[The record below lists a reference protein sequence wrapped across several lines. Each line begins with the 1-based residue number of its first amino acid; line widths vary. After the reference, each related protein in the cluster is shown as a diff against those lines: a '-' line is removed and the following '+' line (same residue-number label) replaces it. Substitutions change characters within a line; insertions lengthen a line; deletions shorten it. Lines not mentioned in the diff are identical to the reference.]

1 MRSSR
6 PLPALT
12 SLLPWLCGHVLRP
25 ARVTLQHIGWL
36 SGLVMLTAVAPQGV
50 LAQDSARPVYRCPGP
65 PVLYT
70 DAITPDEARERNCRG
85 IEGAP
90 LTVVQTPR
98 RPAPPPA
105 SAAGATAPAAPA
117 PAAAG
122 GGAARPDTRVD
133 PAVQRARD
141 ADARRILEAE
151 LRREEERL
159 EQLKREFNNGEP
171 ERRGEERNYALYQ
184 QRVAEMRAAIGRK
197 ESDIAAIRRELGKQA
212 P

>member
-1 MRSSR
+1 MR
-6 PLPALT
+6 PLLKSANPLLTLWVGAAALM
-12 SLLPWLCGHVLRP
+12 G
-25 ARVTLQHIGWL
+25 
-36 SGLVMLTAVAPQGV
+36 PQPSV
-50 LAQDSARPVYRCPGP
+50 AQDTARPVYRCPGP

-70 DAITPDEARERNCRG
+70 DAITPEEARERNCRG
-85 IEGAP
+85 IDGAP

-98 RPAPPPA
+98 RPSPAP
-105 SAAGATAPAAPA
+105 AGAPGAAAAASPVSPAAP
-117 PAAAG
+117 G
-122 GGAARPDTRVD
+122 GPGAATRPDTRID

-159 EQLKREFNNGEP
+159 EFLRREFNNGEP

-197 ESDIAAIRRELGKQA
+197 ESDIAAIRRELGKLA

>member
-1 MRSSR
+1 MLKSAS
-6 PLPALT
+6 
-12 SLLPWLCGHVLRP
+12 SLL
-25 ARVTLQHIGWL
+25 TLWVGA
-36 SGLVMLTAVAPQGV
+36 TALMHAPPS
-50 LAQDSARPVYRCPGP
+50 LAQDTARPVYRCPGP

-70 DAITPDEARERNCRG
+70 DAITPEEARERNCRG
-85 IEGAP
+85 IDGAP

-98 RPAPPPA
+98 RP
-105 SAAGATAPAAPA
+105 SPA
-117 PAAAG
+117 PAAAAAP
-122 GGAARPDTRVD
+122 GAAAPSGAAAPAAAGATPRPDTRID

-159 EQLKREFNNGEP
+159 ELLRREFNNGEP
-171 ERRGEERNYALYQ
+171 ERRGEERNFALYQ

-197 ESDIAAIRRELGKQA
+197 ESDIAAIRRELGKLT

>member
-1 MRSSR
+1 MR
-6 PLPALT
+6 PLLRSAS
-12 SLLPWLCGHVLRP
+12 SLL
-25 ARVTLQHIGWL
+25 TLW
-36 SGLVMLTAVAPQGV
+36 VAAAAWMQAPPT
-50 LAQDSARPVYRCPGP
+50 LAQDAARPVYRCPGP

-70 DAITPDEARERNCRG
+70 DAITPEEARERNCRG
-85 IEGAP
+85 IDGAP

-98 RPAPPPA
+98 RPSPAP
-105 SAAGATAPAAPA
+105 AAAAAPGAAAPSGTAAPA
-117 PAAAG
+117 PAPAG
-122 GGAARPDTRVD
+122 ASPRPDTRID

-159 EQLKREFNNGEP
+159 ELLRREFNNGEP
-171 ERRGEERNYALYQ
+171 ERRGEERNFALYQ

-197 ESDIAAIRRELGKQA
+197 ESDIAAIRRELGKLA

>member
-1 MRSSR
+1 MR
-6 PLPALT
+6 PLLNSTRAL
-12 SLLPWLCGHVLRP
+12 LML
-25 ARVTLQHIGWL
+25 
-36 SGLVMLTAVAPQGV
+36 GLAPV
-50 LAQDSARPVYRCPGP
+50 WVSCPLALAQETARPVYRCPGP

-70 DAITPDEARERNCRG
+70 DAITPDEAKERNCRG
-85 IEGAP
+85 IDGAP

-98 RPAPPPA
+98 RPTPAPA
-105 SAAGATAPAAPA
+105 SAPAPNPA
-117 PAAAG
+117 PAQPA
-122 GGAARPDTRVD
+122 AARPEAKTDGARPEAKVD

-159 EQLKREFNNGEP
+159 GQLLREFNNGEP
-171 ERRGEERNYALYQ
+171 ERRGDERNFALYQ

-197 ESDIAAIRRELGKQA
+197 ESDIAAIRRELGKFA